1 MLAVNQLQ
9 ANQIVCLEQDNF
21 CLYCEVIQ
29 IIPQRKYCWVRP
41 LLLVFFNS
49 SINYL
54 SSLSIADKAISLQH
68 SSDLL
73 LPGSLFRLAFDTEI
87 LPLFSLLQE
96 LDVSSET
103 NNQVQQELNCCI
115 QKVWQANRNLFD
127 PV

>member
-1 MLAVNQLQ
+1 MNQLQ

-49 SINYL
+49 SLNYL
-54 SSLSIADKAISLQH
+54 SSLSTADKAIPLQH

-73 LPGSLFRLAFDTEI
+73 LPGSLFRPAFDTEI
-87 LPLFSLLQE
+87 LPLISLLQD
-96 LDVSSET
+96 LDTISAT
-103 NNQVQQELNCCI
+103 NYQVQQELNYCI
-115 QKVWQANRNLFD
+115 QKVWQANRSLFD
-127 PV
+127 TV

>member
-1 MLAVNQLQ
+1 MNQLQ

-49 SINYL
+49 SLNYL
-54 SSLSIADKAISLQH
+54 SSLSTANQTLALNN

-73 LPGSLFRLAFDTEI
+73 LPESLFRPAFDTEI
-87 LPLFSLLQE
+87 IPLLSVLQE
-96 LDVSSET
+96 LAPISET
-103 NNQVQQELNCCI
+103 NNQVQQKLNWCI

-127 PV
+127 IV